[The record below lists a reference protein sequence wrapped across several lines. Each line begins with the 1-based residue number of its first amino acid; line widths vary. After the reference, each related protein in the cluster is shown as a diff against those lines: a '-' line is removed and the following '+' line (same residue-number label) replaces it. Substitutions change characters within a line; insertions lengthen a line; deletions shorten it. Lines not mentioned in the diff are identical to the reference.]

1 MIRPARSS
9 DAAAIARVH
18 VRSWQQAYRE
28 LMPGDYLASLENT
41 LGQREA
47 WWKQSI
53 EEGTQRV
60 FVALID
66 EQVIGWISVGASRDE
81 DVDPRNTAEVMAL
94 YVLAE
99 YWGTGTGRALW
110 SKGTEHLVSEGF
122 QCVTLWVLVDNQ
134 RAVRFYRTAGL
145 VPETASLRT
154 LTRGGRTLEEIR
166 YRALL

>member
-9 DAAAIARVH
+9 DAAAIAHVH

-28 LMPGDYLASLENT
+28 LMPGDYLTSLENT

-53 EEGTQRV
+53 EEGMQRV

-81 DVDPRNTAEVMAL
+81 DVDPRSTAEVMAF

-110 SKGTEHLVSEGF
+110 STGMEHLVSQGF
-122 QCVTLWVLVDNQ
+122 RWVTLWVLVDNQ

-145 VPETASLRT
+145 APETASLRT
-154 LTRGGRTLEEIR
+154 LARGGRTLEEIR

>member
-9 DAAAIARVH
+9 DAAAIAQVH

-41 LGQREA
+41 LEQREA

-60 FVALID
+60 FVALIN
-66 EQVIGWISVGASRDE
+66 EHVIGWISVGASRDE
-81 DVDPRNTAEVMAL
+81 HADPRNTGEVMAL

-99 YWGTGTGRALW
+99 HWGTGTGRALW
-110 SKGTEHLVSEGF
+110 TKGAEHLVSQGF
-122 QCVTLWVLVDNQ
+122 RWVTLWVLVDNT
-134 RAVRFYRTAGL
+134 RAVGFYRTAGL
-145 VPETASLRT
+145 LPEAASLRI
-154 LTRGGRTLEEIR
+154 LSRGGRTLEEIR
-166 YRALL
+166 YKALL